1 MNTKSLRT
9 PLTTYDRG
17 YIIRVPPDAEE
28 RAYFLKTQAQ
38 RRQRHLKG
46 KKHNQMRGQDKVC
59 MVMRGQDKVCMGT
72 YYL

>member
-1 MNTKSLRT
+1 MLKLSSESVVQFSVLLKKFVL
-9 PLTTYDRG
+9 PYA
-17 YIIRVPPDAEE
+17 DAEE

-59 MVMRGQDKVCMGT
+59 MGT